1 MQAYFTLVRRELGSH
16 FYSWTGYVVIGIV
29 LFLIGF
35 SFADLLRALNAE
47 ATDRPV
53 TELFYITPYFW
64 LILVTAA
71 PVITMRSFA
80 QEKYSGTFETL
91 MTTPVSDLQVVMG
104 KFTGAMLFYVLM
116 WLPLV
121 ACLYVVQYYS
131 NGASLVQPSTLSGAL
146 LGIFL
151 LGALYMS
158 IGCWASSLTRNQII
172 AAMIT
177 FGIGISLFLISFFAG
192 SFSAAS
198 GLVAQL
204 MAQLALVEHMKDFS
218 RGIVDTRPVVFYI
231 SFTILFLFLNLK
243 VVESR
248 RWK

>member
-29 LFLIGF
+29 LFLIGY
-35 SFADLLRALNAE
+35 SFADLLRSLNAE

-53 TELFYITPYFW
+53 TELFYVTPYFW

-91 MTTPVSDLQVVMG
+91 MTTPVSDLQVVLG
-104 KFTGAMLFYVLM
+104 KFSGAMLFYVFM

-131 NGASLVQPSTLSGAL
+131 NSSSLVQPSTLAGTL
-146 LGIFL
+146 IGIFL
-151 LGALYMS
+151 LGGLYMS
-158 IGCWASSLTRNQII
+158 IGCCASSLTRNQII

-177 FGIGISLFLISFFAG
+177 FGIGITLFLISFFAG
-192 SFSAAS
+192 SFSKAS
-198 GLVAQL
+198 GITAQV
-204 MAQLALVEHMKDFS
+204 MAQLALIEHMKDFS
-218 RGIVDTRPVVFYI
+218 RGVVDTRPVVFYL

-243 VVESR
+243 VIESR
-248 RWK
+248 RWR

>member
-16 FYSWTGYVVIGIV
+16 FYSWTGYVVIGVV
-29 LFLIGF
+29 LFLIGY

-47 ATDRPV
+47 PTDRPL
-53 TELFYITPYFW
+53 TELFYVTPYFW
-64 LILVTAA
+64 LILATVA

-91 MTTPVSDLQVVMG
+91 MTTPVSDLQVVLG
-104 KFTGAMLFYVLM
+104 KFSGAMVFYILM

-131 NGASLVQPSTLSGAL
+131 NNSSLVQPSTLIGTMT
-146 LGIFL
+146 GIFL
-151 LGALYMS
+151 LGGLYMS
-158 IGCWASSLTRNQII
+158 IGCCASSLTRNQII

-177 FGIGISLFLISFFAG
+177 LGIGITLFLVSFFAG
-192 SFSAAS
+192 SFSKAT
-198 GLVAQL
+198 GVTAQV
-204 MAQLALVEHMKDFS
+204 MAQLALMEHMKDFS
-218 RGIVDTRPVVFYI
+218 RGIVDTRPVIFYL
-231 SFTILFLFLNLK
+231 SFTVLFLFLNLK

-248 RWK
+248 RWR

>member
-1 MQAYFTLVRRELGSH
+1 MQAYWTLVRREVGSH

-29 LFLIGF
+29 VFLIGY

-53 TELFYITPYFW
+53 TELFYVTPYFW

-91 MTTPVSDLQVVMG
+91 MTTPVSDFQVVMG
-104 KFTGAMLFYVLM
+104 KFSGAMVFYILM

-131 NGASLVQPSTLSGAL
+131 NSSSLVEPKTLGGTL
-146 LGIFL
+146 IGIFL

-158 IGCWASSLTRNQII
+158 IGCWASSITRNQII

-177 FGIGISLFLISFFAG
+177 FGIGIMLFLISFFAG
-192 SFSAAS
+192 SFSTAS
-198 GLVAQL
+198 GVIAQV
-204 MAQLALVEHMKDFS
+204 MAQLALIEHMKDFS
-218 RGIVDTRPVVFYI
+218 RGIIDTRPIVFYL
-231 SFTILFLFLNLK
+231 SFTLVFLFLNLK

-248 RWK
+248 RWR